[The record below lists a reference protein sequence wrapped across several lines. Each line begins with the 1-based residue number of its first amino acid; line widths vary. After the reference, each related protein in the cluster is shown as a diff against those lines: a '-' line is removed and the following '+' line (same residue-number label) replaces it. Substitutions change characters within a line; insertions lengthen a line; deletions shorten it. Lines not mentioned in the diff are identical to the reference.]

1 MGKQGLIRLAVVA
14 TLLLGMSGA
23 APRSVLAVDKPAI
36 RFAPGTSSAT
46 VAGEIGGMDRD
57 TYPLVAK
64 AGQTLEVSVKNKAGL
79 VLFHIQTPEGEGHYL
94 PGAGEDDD
102 ATTFAGKLPR
112 SGKYV
117 IIVGAMRGN
126 DTRYVLSVSIRN

>member
-1 MGKQGLIRLAVVA
+1 MTNKELVRLAAVA
-14 TLLLGMSGA
+14 ALLLGMAVMSA
-23 APRSVLAVDKPAI
+23 SPTLAVDKPAI

-46 VAGEIGGMDRD
+46 VKGEIGGMDRD

-64 AGQTLEVSVKNKAGL
+64 AGQTLAVSVKNSAKL

-102 ATTFAGKLPR
+102 AITFTGKLPQ

-126 DTRYVLSVSIRN
+126 DTRYVLSVSIKN